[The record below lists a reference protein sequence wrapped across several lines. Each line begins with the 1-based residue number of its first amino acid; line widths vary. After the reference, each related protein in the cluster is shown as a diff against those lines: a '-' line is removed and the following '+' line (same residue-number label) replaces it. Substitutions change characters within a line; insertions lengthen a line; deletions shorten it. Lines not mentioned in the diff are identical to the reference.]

1 MKNIDFA
8 GETGRCS
15 LRSLVTSFHG
25 SMTTDP
31 KDQIYGFLGIAAP
44 AKGVIADYTK
54 TAAELYIDV
63 LKASIWSSNY
73 TDHYLVHFSELLQRA
88 LGDPFWNNDKESF
101 FHIGHGLSI
110 KHGTNQALHV
120 RAILGKR
127 IEWESES
134 HMASLRKALNKMSGE
149 KSELEMMLDKKGF
162 KGGRTFQQITAFD
175 KEANNSVFLQ
185 RFRIHKYFSSELTE
199 GGSAL
204 LSQIP
209 NPDDYLCF
217 FKDCNIAA
225 VVRLKPGS
233 SSIYVVVG
241 RALVDQSTNFYDWT
255 MECNVELTLQSLQL
269 LTR

>member
-1 MKNIDFA
+1 
-8 GETGRCS
+8 
-15 LRSLVTSFHG
+15 
-25 SMTTDP
+25 MTTDP

-44 AKGVIADYTK
+44 AKGIIADYTK

-88 LGDPFWNNDKESF
+88 LGDPFWNNDKKSF
-101 FHIGHGLSI
+101 FHIGHDLST
-110 KHGTNQALHV
+110 KKGTNQGRHV

-127 IEWESES
+127 IKWESKS
-134 HMASLRKALNKMSGE
+134 HMAPPEKGSQRNVQGE
-149 KSELEMMLDKKGF
+149 SELEMMLDKKGF
-162 KGGRTFQQITAFD
+162 EGGRTFQQITAFD

-185 RFRIHKYFSSELTE
+185 RFRIHQYFSSEPTE

-204 LSQIP
+204 LSQTP

-225 VVRLKPGS
+225 VVRLKPGWGNV
-233 SSIYVVVG
+233 YVVVG
-241 RALVDQSTNFYDWT
+241 RALVDQSTDFRYWT